1 MPRSRRLW
9 KKTRRLAKRLWHR
22 AKTERASPREVGE
35 AVFLGVFAGCTPAVG
50 IHGWVAFLLATVCK
64 RNRLYAWL
72 GSRVSNFLIMPFIVI
87 AEIQC
92 SRYLRTGKT
101 VELRRETVL
110 DEAPTLLLDWTL
122 GSVLVGIV
130 LGLVI
135 GGLAYLWA
143 RRRQTREARESANE
157 PPSPEPPK
165 A

>member
-1 MPRSRRLW
+1 M
-9 KKTRRLAKRLWHR
+9 
-22 AKTERASPREVGE
+22 
-35 AVFLGVFAGCTPAVG
+35 GVFAGCTPAVG

-92 SRYLRTGKT
+92 ARYLRTGKT

-122 GSVLVGIV
+122 GSVLVGVV

-143 RRRQTREARESANE
+143 LRRLAREARENAVDPASL
-157 PPSPEPPK
+157 EPPK